1 MNYDGEI
8 VIGTEIDTSGAETGI
23 EDLKSKLSEGKV
35 FKRIGKDEMGNPL
48 VEGIKV
54 AINEN
59 AYEMT
64 EQMEKAV
71 TELDFQKKMNLIS
84 EQEYY
89 EKLEDLR
96 DNYLGKGSEQWWRY
110 TTQIVQYEQSV
121 VENQKKAIEKSI
133 EEIEDKFDDVA
144 KTIDKEIKSSVSE
157 YDRQMKNLENKKSRF
172 SEKLSSYGGLYK
184 TAVFS
189 TGEERSYFDNG
200 VWKTDNGDVELIDI
214 GSLKDDISVLEE
226 YKNTLSAL
234 KERDGMTQN
243 FFEGFKSLGLSDG
256 IKLAKSVMSLSDE
269 SFKEY
274 MGLWNDKRDVAD
286 MISDSLY
293 ESDEKEIAKVLED
306 KLERAFGEIDKTFLS
321 EEGILW
327 AEKFGDAFKGK
338 ITEMMD
344 QLKTIVTDRIASI
357 NYQIALDKESG
368 SGSTLV
374 YNLYGSGETVS
385 EQLKSA
391 RANTQLEY
399 LRGGY

>member
-1 MNYDGEI
+1 
-8 VIGTEIDTSGAETGI
+8 
-23 EDLKSKLSEGKV
+23 
-35 FKRIGKDEMGNPL
+35 
-48 VEGIKV
+48 
-54 AINEN
+54 
-59 AYEMT
+59 
-64 EQMEKAV
+64 
-71 TELDFQKKMNLIS
+71 
-84 EQEYY
+84 
-89 EKLEDLR
+89 
-96 DNYLGKGSEQWWRY
+96 
-110 TTQIVQYEQSV
+110 
-121 VENQKKAIEKSI
+121 
-133 EEIEDKFDDVA
+133 
-144 KTIDKEIKSSVSE
+144 
-157 YDRQMKNLENKKSRF
+157 
-172 SEKLSSYGGLYK
+172 
-184 TAVFS
+184 
-189 TGEERSYFDNG
+189 
-200 VWKTDNGDVELIDI
+200 
-214 GSLKDDISVLEE
+214 
-226 YKNTLSAL
+226 
-234 KERDGMTQN
+234 
-243 FFEGFKSLGLSDG
+243 
-256 IKLAKSVMSLSDE
+256 MSLSDE